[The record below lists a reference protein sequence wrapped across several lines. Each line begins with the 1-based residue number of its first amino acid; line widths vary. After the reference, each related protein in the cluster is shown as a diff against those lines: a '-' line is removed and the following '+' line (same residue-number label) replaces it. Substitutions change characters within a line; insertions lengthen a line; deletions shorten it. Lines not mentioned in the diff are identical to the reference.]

1 MDSDSL
7 ARLLALYLHLK
18 LLETESLQLLGYCT
32 HPILNVIVCNPGAIF
47 LKGNRSVPLVKS
59 FCIRLIIII

>member
-18 LLETESLQLLGYCT
+18 LLETESLQLLLYT
-32 HPILNVIVCNPGAIF
+32 SHTLNVIVCNPGDIPQRKPQCAFGKII
-47 LKGNRSVPLVKS
+47 
-59 FCIRLIIII
+59 CIRLIIII

>member
-18 LLETESLQLLGYCT
+18 LLETESLQLLGCT
-32 HPILNVIVCNPGAIF
+32 HPILLNVIVCNPGAISP
-47 LKGNRSVPLVKS
+47 KGNRSKCLW
-59 FCIRLIIII
+59 